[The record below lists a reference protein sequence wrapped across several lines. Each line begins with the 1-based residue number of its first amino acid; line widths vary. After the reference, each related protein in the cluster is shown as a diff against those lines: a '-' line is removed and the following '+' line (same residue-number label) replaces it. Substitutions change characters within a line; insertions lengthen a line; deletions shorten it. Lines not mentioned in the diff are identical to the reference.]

1 MNRRVTLSLAALFFV
16 ACQPA
21 QDDRVYI
28 DIGDAEDYMDWL
40 QYDRDDEEPVPF
52 KADPLAV
59 TGKGQ
64 VRATPDI
71 AVITARISSESKNE
85 SEAFNE
91 VSETINNIQE
101 VLVGRSAETGFTALR
116 STPQYDQRCRNEN
129 QLAWQRHNQIR
140 ADYFFN
146 KRLDD
151 QGDTKTKR
159 RDPKPRLAQSVC
171 KATEIEVSSNMVIR
185 LSPPDAVGDVL
196 QALAQVGAENAQ
208 LYGYDFTNYDA
219 LYQEAASKAVSDAR
233 RKAEMIARITKAELE
248 EIVGFYVGRP
258 ARTGRFGPQP
268 AIVNKSGLNVYA
280 GEGFGAAPPPP
291 PPPMPSMARWDGALM
306 DDSIQDEIVVTGS
319 RRRSTGE
326 IFQELVDDGSQESSG
341 PSSSNNALNMTLLS
355 GPQTIT
361 VTAALRYDYKT
372 VIDGAIVPNDE

>member
-1 MNRRVTLSLAALFFV
+1 MNRGAALSLAVLLCV
-16 ACQPA
+16 ACQPV

-40 QYDRDDEEPVPF
+40 EYEREEEAPVPF
-52 KADPLAV
+52 KAEPLAV

-71 AVITARISSESKNE
+71 AVITARISAEHKNE
-85 SEAFNE
+85 SAAFNE
-91 VSETINNIQE
+91 VSETINRIQE
-101 VLVGRSAETGFTALR
+101 SLIGRSAETGFTALR
-116 STPQYDQRCRNEN
+116 STPQYDQNCRNEN

-140 ADYFFN
+140 ADYYFN
-146 KRLDD
+146 KRFDD

-185 LSPPDAVGDVL
+185 LSPPDAAGDVL

-233 RKAEMIARITKAELE
+233 RKADMIARITKAELE

-268 AIVNKSGLNVYA
+268 AIVNKAGRNTYADNHGSLASPAPVMQEAATEFRSGW
-280 GEGFGAAPPPP
+280 GG
-291 PPPMPSMARWDGALM
+291 S
-306 DDSIQDEIVVTGS
+306 SDEIVVTAS
-319 RRRSTGE
+319 RMKKPNE
-326 IFQELVDDGSQESSG
+326 IFQDLVNEGSQESSG

-372 VIDGAIVPNDE
+372 VIDGSIVAKDE

>member
-1 MNRRVTLSLAALFFV
+1 MSKRFSIALITLLCV

-21 QDDRVYI
+21 QDERLYI

-40 QYDRDDEEPVPF
+40 QYDREDEEPIPF
-52 KADPLAV
+52 KAEPLAV
-59 TGKGQ
+59 TGKGE

-71 AVITARISSESKNE
+71 AVITARISSENKNE
-85 SEAFNE
+85 SAAFNE
-91 VSETINNIQE
+91 VSETINNIQD

-116 STPQYDQRCRNEN
+116 STPQYDQNCRNEN

-151 QGDTKTKR
+151 RGDTKTKR
-159 RDPKPRLAQSVC
+159 RDPKPRLSQSVC
-171 KATEIEVSSNMVIR
+171 NATEIEVSSDMVIR
-185 LSPPDAVGDVL
+185 LSPPNAAGDVL

-208 LYGYDFTNYDA
+208 LFGYDYTNYDA

-268 AIVNKSGLNVYA
+268 AIVNKA
-280 GEGFGAAPPPP
+280 GQNTFAEDGFRAAPPPP
-291 PPPMPSMARWDGALM
+291 AASVQNWDGSM
-306 DDSIQDEIVVTGS
+306 SDEIVVTGA
-319 RRRSTGE
+319 RRRTASE
-326 IFQELVDDGSQESSG
+326 ILRDVVDEGSQETSG

-361 VTAALRYDYKT
+361 VTAALQYDYKT
-372 VIDGAIVPNDE
+372 VIDGSILPKDE

>member
-1 MNRRVTLSLAALFFV
+1 MNKGVAVSLAALLCV
-16 ACQPA
+16 ACQPT
-21 QDDRVYI
+21 QDDRVYV

-40 QYDRDDEEPVPF
+40 QYDREDEEPIPF
-52 KADPLAV
+52 KAEPLAV
-59 TGKGQ
+59 TGKGE

-71 AVITARISSESKNE
+71 AVITARISSENKNE
-85 SEAFNE
+85 SAAFNE

-116 STPQYDQRCRNEN
+116 STPQYDQNCRNEN

-171 KATEIEVSSNMVIR
+171 NATEIEVSSNMVIR
-185 LSPPDAVGDVL
+185 LSPPDAAGDVL

-208 LYGYDFTNYDA
+208 LFGYDYTNYDA

-233 RKAEMIARITKAELE
+233 RKAEMIARITKAELQ
-248 EIVGFYVGRP
+248 EIVGFYIGRP

-268 AIVNKSGLNVYA
+268 AIVNKAGVNVYA
-280 GEGFGAAPPPP
+280 EDGFVAAPPPP
-291 PPPMPSMARWDGALM
+291 PQMVATQERMNWDG
-306 DDSIQDEIVVTGS
+306 SQDEIVVTGA
-319 RRRSTGE
+319 RRRTASE
-326 IFQELVDDGSQESSG
+326 VLRDVVDEGSMETSG

-361 VTAALRYDYKT
+361 VTAALQYDYKT
-372 VIDGAIVPNDE
+372 VIDGSILPKDE